1 MEAADPS
8 WGQVVAVLRVIRGWN
23 QRQLADAAGVSGAA
37 ISRYEEGG
45 RPAPVGRLAA
55 VMGFPPH
62 LVERTLSFLRWAGA
76 ARDSHLAAGS
86 LALPARIEIIAGELG
101 LWLETVAR
109 EGLAPTVAP
118 AALGSTT
125 VALTVPVWW
134 EKPITAAVR
143 LEAGQH
149 TARVT
154 PLAQAILVL
163 RVIRGWSRHQL
174 AAAINSSEGTLANWE
189 RGTARP
195 RIPMLHR
202 IVDAMDFPPEML
214 GRALSFVQAARAARE
229 WHLAGG
235 DRALRVQAAHLA
247 ARAAQSL
254 EEYTRSTIAVLVS
267 AAQLFESRRAAP
279 ALWERFRACTEAG
292 QRDLA
297 REAAEFHSSGF
308 VELLCEESRNAAG
321 DSAARALH
329 LASCAVAAAAA
340 VPGSDGWRRRLEGYA
355 RAHLASAL
363 RVGGDL
369 NQADQSLSRA
379 VELWQAG
386 ASDDPGMLNAAR
398 VLHLEASLRRA
409 QRRLPEALTLLD
421 QALEIDRWGESQGLL
436 IGKARA
442 LQELGQHE
450 AAIGLLVG
458 LEPQLDRKRE
468 PRNLFVLRTLLL
480 LNLCYLGRHA
490 EAELGLPELRA
501 LAIKLGNQ
509 LDLLRVEWLR
519 GKVAAGLG
527 RAGQAIRAFGRVRA
541 AFIAL
546 DNAYDAAL
554 VTLELAEVHAA
565 LGRTAEVK
573 ALAQESAP
581 IFQAQGVHREARQAL
596 DLFRRAAE
604 EESVSAE
611 LVRGV
616 LTYLYRSRHDS
627 QARYE
632 AAA

>member
-1 MEAADPS
+1 MPAK
-8 WGQVVAVLRVIRGWN
+8 L
-23 QRQLADAAGVSGAA
+23 
-37 ISRYEEGG
+37 GG
-45 RPAPVGRLAA
+45 RNDLGLA
-55 VMGFPPH
+55 
-62 LVERTLSFLRWAGA
+62 LSFLRWVRGW
-76 ARDSHLAAGS
+76 DQETLAAVSGAKLKSIKAIEQGRGDRGASPKTLGPILASLGFSLEALAEVRALIRRLRAEASGSVQPSGGASPIS
-86 LALPARIEIIAGELG
+86 LAGSDLRREL
-101 LWLETVAR
+101 LALLR
-109 EGLAPTVAP
+109 PAPT
-118 AALGSTT
+118 
-125 VALTVPVWW
+125 
-134 EKPITAAVR
+134 
-143 LEAGQH
+143 
-149 TARVT
+149 
-154 PLAQAILVL
+154 
-163 RVIRGWSRHQL
+163 
-174 AAAINSSEGTLANWE
+174 AAAQRVDSPSS
-189 RGTARP
+189 
-195 RIPMLHR
+195 
-202 IVDAMDFPPEML
+202 F
-214 GRALSFVQAARAARE
+214 AA
-229 WHLAGG
+229 
-235 DRALRVQAAHLA
+235 
-247 ARAAQSL
+247 
-254 EEYTRSTIAVLVS
+254 
-267 AAQLFESRRAAP
+267 SRRAAP

-616 LTYLYRSRHDS
+616 LTYLCRSRHDA
-627 QARYE
+627 QARF
-632 AAA
+632 ARFA